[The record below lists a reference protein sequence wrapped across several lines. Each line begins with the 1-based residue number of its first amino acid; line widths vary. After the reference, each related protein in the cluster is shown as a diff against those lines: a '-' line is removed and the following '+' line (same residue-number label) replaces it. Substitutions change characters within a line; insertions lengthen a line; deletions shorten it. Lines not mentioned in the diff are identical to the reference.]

1 MRPALLLV
9 LATVAVF
16 CHSASLC
23 PEIQNVATKL
33 LSGSVEEYM
42 EAVSPYATTPVMKA
56 AELQLKQ
63 CVQESVKNKEH
74 LAFLV
79 VSSLFSLSET

>member
-16 CHSASLC
+16 CHSATASLC

-79 VSSLFSLSET
+79 SRILAEC